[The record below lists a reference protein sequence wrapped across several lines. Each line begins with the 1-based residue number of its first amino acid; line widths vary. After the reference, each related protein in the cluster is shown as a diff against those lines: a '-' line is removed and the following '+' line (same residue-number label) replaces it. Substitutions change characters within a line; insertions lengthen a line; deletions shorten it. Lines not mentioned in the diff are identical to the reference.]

1 MKKICIVLCGGLFS
15 FVTYGQNVKS
25 IAVVATSSD
34 IDKTELHLIEDDF
47 QRELLNAS
55 DNLYDI
61 RIGKSDEFFAERNA
75 EMNFQ
80 HSGAVDEEQVKEY
93 GKLMGVEQLCV
104 IVVEKRKA
112 NDYYLR
118 AKIYD
123 VETGRLRK
131 TASYPDS
138 FERDLP
144 IQTITDYYALQR
156 ANRYLISRIG
166 ILDRS
171 RQAKW
176 DEKLKAYDD
185 EKGRA
190 DAEAAAAAAAAAAAR
205 KRAVD
210 SKALV
215 ASLVPGLGLMQK
227 GHKSE
232 GTAYLIGDIMLV
244 GGGVGMLAYAN
255 YLNGIINDRTS
266 DYDAYNRAVSSYNTV
281 KTTGIVSLS
290 CAGALYI
297 LNLVRAYIAEPRYG
311 AKLQYTFAPIYPINS
326 GSGIE
331 PGLGF
336 SIAYNF

>member
-1 MKKICIVLCGGLFS
+1 MKKICTFLCVGLIS
-15 FVTYGQNVKS
+15 LVTYGQNAKS

-75 EMNFQ
+75 EMSFQ

-138 FERDLP
+138 FEQDLP
-144 IQTITDYYALQR
+144 IQNITDYYALQR

-176 DEKLKAYDD
+176 DEKLKTYDD
-185 EKGRA
+185 EKRR
-190 DAEAAAAAAAAAAAR
+190 AAADK

-215 ASLVPGLGLMQK
+215 ASFVPGLGLIQK
-227 GHKSE
+227 GHKGE
-232 GTAYLIGDIMLV
+232 GAAYLVGDILLV

-255 YLNGIINDRTS
+255 HLNSIINDRTS
-266 DYDAYNRAVSSYNTV
+266 DYDTYNRAVSGYSAA
-281 KTTGIVSLS
+281 KTTGVVCLS
-290 CAGALYI
+290 CAGAIYV
-297 LNLVRAYIAEPRYG
+297 LNLVRAYVAEPRPG
-311 AKLQYTFAPIYPINS
+311 ARLQYSFTPFITNDSLNCIQPGIGFA
-326 GSGIE
+326 
-331 PGLGF
+331 
-336 SIAYNF
+336 IAYNF

>member
-1 MKKICIVLCGGLFS
+1 MKKICILLCVGLS
-15 FVTYGQNVKS
+15 SLITYGQNVKI

-34 IDKTELHLIEDDF
+34 IDKTELHIIEDDF

-104 IVVEKRKA
+104 IVVERRKA
-112 NDYYLR
+112 YDYYFR

-138 FERDLP
+138 FEGDESV
-144 IQTITDYYALQR
+144 TNITDYYALQR

-166 ILDRS
+166 ILGS
-171 RQAKW
+171 ARQSKW

-185 EKGRA
+185 AKVKGKKDNKNKANSRA
-190 DAEAAAAAAAAAAAR
+190 LI
-205 KRAVD
+205 
-210 SKALV
+210 S
-215 ASLVPGLGLMQK
+215 SIVPGLGLMNK
-227 GHKSE
+227 GYTAE
-232 GTAYLIGDIMLV
+232 GVGYLLGDIALV
-244 GGGVGMLAYAN
+244 GGGVGMILYAN
-255 YLNGIINDRTS
+255 KQKSIMEDRTT
-266 DYDAYNRAVSSYNTV
+266 DYDSYNQARSAYNSARTTSYICF
-281 KTTGIVSLS
+281 G
-290 CAGALYI
+290 CAGVVYVI
-297 LNLVRAYIAEPRYG
+297 NLVRAYTAVPKRGSKLDYG
-311 AKLQYTFAPIYPINS
+311 FITMPVNTYEGMQ
-326 GSGIE
+326 
-331 PGLGF
+331 PGVGL
-336 SIAYNF
+336 ALTYNF

>member
-1 MKKICIVLCGGLFS
+1 MKKICTFLCVGLIS
-15 FVTYGQNVKS
+15 LVTYGQNAKS

-55 DNLYDI
+55 NNLYDI

-138 FERDLP
+138 FEQDLP
-144 IQTITDYYALQR
+144 VTNITDYYSLQR

-166 ILDRS
+166 ILDSS
-171 RQAKW
+171 RQQKW
-176 DEKLKAYDD
+176 DNKLKSYDQEKID
-185 EKGRA
+185 KGRA
-190 DAEAAAAAAAAAAAR
+190 AKKKANSR
-205 KRAVD
+205 
-210 SKALV
+210 ALV
-215 ASLVPGLGLMQK
+215 ASIVPGLGLMQK
-227 GHKSE
+227 GYTTE
-232 GTAYLIGDIMLV
+232 GVGYLLGDIALV
-244 GGGVGMLAYAN
+244 GGGIGLLAYSN
-255 YLNGIINDRTS
+255 NQKSIMEDRTT
-266 DYDAYNRAVSSYNTV
+266 DYDAYNKAQSNYNTAR
-281 KTTGIVSLS
+281 TASYICFG
-290 CAGALYI
+290 CAGAVYVV
-297 LNLVRAYIAEPRYG
+297 NLIRAYVAVPKKG
-311 AKLQYTFAPIYPINS
+311 SKLDYYLAVTSVNTP
-326 GSGIE
+326 SGIQ
-331 PGLGF
+331 PSMG
-336 SIAYNF
+336 IALTYNF